1 MGSSM
6 DKPAAGTC
14 PLCLRECRN
23 HVTLG
28 CRHRFCQGCIGE
40 LWSGS
45 ATGPYYCPECKYE
58 YTELPDFGGPYGA
71 STSTA
76 AAAYRNST
84 LGKRLSARYSSK
96 NVLGKRKFSSS
107 TFRYGSEGYRLGTG
121 PSNNS
126 PIVVSDPDLDT
137 PPAKK
142 KATGAPSSEAHGKHS
157 MSKTSST
164 DTTHLA
170 NSSQSKERTA
180 SVGEPSWREG
190 EVGESSSSAVGRPP
204 QKSAS
209 PAGTRT
215 QEPSSNAKGSP
226 SSRRE
231 QLGQNNSSP
240 DSAKTSNASTGSSVL
255 CNYCSS
261 REQRAAVKTC
271 LVCGASMCP
280 EHLRVHLESPVFQ
293 SHPLVPAVEDV
304 SPWRCQEHQ
313 EMNRIYCR
321 PCGVCVCTVCTVIG
335 SHKDHACISIREAEK
350 VLRATLSNE
359 MKKIQIKE
367 TAVSERLTEL
377 TERKNC
383 VQEVVEGTRAAVVQ
397 QYQAMREALE
407 LEEQQA
413 LLCVAQEESRVLGSI
428 DEQLSTLNDGL
439 RTIQTTFNSLQRLA
453 DAEGASRAQD
463 QAFIM
468 EYRKMAEG
476 LNSLSDPVQNL
487 DPVEEL
493 NQGRLDC
500 LQDWTERR
508 LDIVVISVPHRDP
521 FRLLYGFCPNL
532 NPDTAHPKLLLSAE
546 NRHVEYSESQQ
557 PYPDH
562 EARFSIFPQVLGSKA
577 LSQGRHY
584 WEVEV
589 SQDEGRWKVGVCDGQ
604 IVRKGQKDSCR
615 IGFYTKSWCLVC
627 EKGRVEALHD
637 KVTSPVCATG
647 LQKVGVLVD
656 FEEGCLSFYSV
667 SDGGALTLLYSF
679 QQEFSEPLYPALAV
693 SKTRLSVC
701 DLFARPGTD

>member
-58 YTELPDFGGPYGA
+58 YTELPDLGDSA
-71 STSTA
+71 
-76 AAAYRNST
+76 

-96 NVLGKRKFSSS
+96 KVLGKRKFSSS

-180 SVGEPSWREG
+180 SVGEPSWRGG
-190 EVGESSSSAVGRPP
+190 EVGESSSSAVERPP

-209 PAGTRT
+209 PAGTCT

-231 QLGQNNSSP
+231 QLGQNNSSS
-240 DSAKTSNASTGSSVL
+240 DSAKTSNASTGGSVL
-255 CNYCSS
+255 CHYCSS

-589 SQDEGRWKVGVCDGQ
+589 SLDEGRWKVGVCDGQ

>member
-58 YTELPDFGGPYGA
+58 YTELPDLGGPYGA

-76 AAAYRNST
+76 AAAYRSTAHST

-96 NVLGKRKFSSS
+96 KVLGKRKFSSS

-126 PIVVSDPDLDT
+126 PIVVSDPGLDT

-180 SVGEPSWREG
+180 SVGEPSWRGG
-190 EVGESSSSAVGRPP
+190 EVGESSSSAVERPP

-231 QLGQNNSSP
+231 QLGQNNSSS
-240 DSAKTSNASTGSSVL
+240 DSAKTSNASTGGSVL
-255 CNYCSS
+255 CHYCSS

-383 VQEVVEGTRAAVVQ
+383 VQGTRAAVVQ

-468 EYRKMAEG
+468 VRLAASPAQKVSEFVKSCFSRKIYTITF
-476 LNSLSDPVQNL
+476 LSIFFLFRN
-487 DPVEEL
+487 
-493 NQGRLDC
+493 
-500 LQDWTERR
+500 TEKW
-508 LDIVVISVPHRDP
+508 LKD
-521 FRLLYGFCPNL
+521 GFCPNL

-615 IGFYTKSWCLVC
+615 IGFYPKSWCLVC

>member
-1 MGSSM
+1 MFSGTKMPSAFCPYMKIETGSM
-6 DKPAAGTC
+6 AD
-14 PLCLRECRN
+14 
-23 HVTLG
+23 
-28 CRHRFCQGCIGE
+28 
-40 LWSGS
+40 S
-45 ATGPYYCPECKYE
+45 A
-58 YTELPDFGGPYGA
+58 
-71 STSTA
+71 
-76 AAAYRNST
+76 
-84 LGKRLSARYSSK
+84 LGKRLFARYSSK

-137 PPAKK
+137 PPAKR
-142 KATGAPSSEAHGKHS
+142 KATGAPLSEAHGKHS
-157 MSKTSST
+157 M
-164 DTTHLA
+164 
-170 NSSQSKERTA
+170 SKERTA

-190 EVGESSSSAVGRPP
+190 DVGESS
-204 QKSAS
+204 SAS

-215 QEPSSNAKGSP
+215 QKPSSNAEGSP

-231 QLGQNNSSP
+231 QLSQNNSSP
-240 DSAKTSNASTGSSVL
+240 DSAKNSNASTGGSVL
-255 CNYCSS
+255 CHYCSS
-261 REQRAAVKTC
+261 REQRSAVKTC

-335 SHKDHACISIREAEK
+335 SHKDHACIGIREAEK

-359 MKKIQIKE
+359 MKTIQIKE

-428 DEQLSTLNDGL
+428 DEQLSTLNNGL
-439 RTIQTTFNSLQRLA
+439 RTVQTTLNSLQRLA

-476 LNSLSDPVQNL
+476 LSSLSDPVQNL
-487 DPVEEL
+487 EPVEEL

-532 NPDTAHPKLLLSAE
+532 DPDTAHPKLLLSAE
-546 NRHVEYSESQQ
+546 DRHVEYSESQQ
-557 PYPDH
+557 PYPEN
-562 EARFSIFPQVLGSKA
+562 EARFSVFPQVLGSKA

-589 SQDEGRWKVGVCDGQ
+589 SLDEGRWKVGVCDGQ

-615 IGFYTKSWCLVC
+615 IGFYPKSWCLVC

-679 QQEFSEPLYPALAV
+679 QHGFSEPLYPALAV